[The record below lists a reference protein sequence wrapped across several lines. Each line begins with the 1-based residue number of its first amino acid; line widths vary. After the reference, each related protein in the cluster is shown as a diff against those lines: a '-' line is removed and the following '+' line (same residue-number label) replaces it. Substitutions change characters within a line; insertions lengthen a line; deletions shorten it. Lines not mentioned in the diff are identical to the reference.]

1 MAPSEALTLVVLGP
15 DDAPDGL
22 ALSDAAGW
30 NQTAEDWRFFVRQG
44 RVFGLRAADNGRLVA
59 TAAALPYDSGVGQVV
74 GNGVGGGIGWIS
86 MVLVAAEWRHQGLAS
101 SLMGHC
107 IAHLRALGATP
118 VLDATPAGQP
128 AYAKLGFQAGFALS
142 RWEGTLAHGPSMP
155 TAGAVNAQAIARLDA
170 QANGFDR
177 RTLLTDF
184 LQRPG
189 TRARVA
195 ADGNGFVL
203 ARQGRRAT
211 QLGPLVAGDEAS
223 ALSLLQAAFAEL
235 SGPVFLDVPE
245 RWTVLTAWL
254 AQHGFARQRSFAR
267 MALGP
272 APIASVHDRLF
283 VVAGPE
289 FG

>member
-44 RVFGLRAADNGRLVA
+44 RVFGLRAAGNGRLIA
-59 TAAALPYDSGVGQVV
+59 TAAALPYGDSGGDS
-74 GNGVGGGIGWIS
+74 GGGGIGWIS
-86 MVLVAAEWRHQGLAS
+86 MVLVAAERRHQGLAT

-128 AYAKLGFQAGFALS
+128 AYAKLGFDAGFALS
-142 RWEGTLAHGPSMP
+142 RWEGTLAHAP
-155 TAGAVNAQAIARLDA
+155 AVRGADAVDVAAITRLDTL
-170 QANGFDR
+170 ANGCER
-177 RTLLTDF
+177 AALLADF

-189 TRARVA
+189 TRARLA
-195 ADGNGFVL
+195 ADGTGFVL
-203 ARQGRRAT
+203 ARQGRRAA
-211 QLGPLVAGDEAS
+211 QLGPLVAADEAS
-223 ALSLLQAAFAEL
+223 GLLLLQAAFADL
-235 SGPVFLDVPE
+235 KGPVFLDVPE
-245 RWTVLTAWL
+245 RWTTLTAWL
-254 AQHGFARQRSFAR
+254 QQNGFARQRSFAR

-272 APIASVHDRLF
+272 APIASVHDRQF

>member
-44 RVFGLRAADNGRLVA
+44 RVFGLRASDNRRLVA
-59 TAAALPYDSGVGQVV
+59 TAAALPYGKGV

-86 MVLVAAEWRHQGLAS
+86 MVLVATEWRHQGLAT

-128 AYAKLGFQAGFALS
+128 AYAKLGFEAGFALS
-142 RWEGTLAHGPSMP
+142 RWEGALAQVSATHV
-155 TAGAVNAQAIARLDA
+155 TNAVDAAAIARLDA

-177 RTLLTDF
+177 SALLADF

-189 TRARVA
+189 TRAPTA

-211 QLGPLVAGDEAS
+211 QVGPLVAGDEAS
-223 ALSLLQAAFAEL
+223 ALSLLQTAFAEL

-245 RWTVLTAWL
+245 RWTTVTAWL
-254 AQHGFARQRSFAR
+254 ERKGFARQRSFAR

-272 APIASVHDRLF
+272 AAIASVHDRLF

>member
-30 NQTAEDWRFFVRQG
+30 NQTVEDWRFFVRQG
-44 RVFGLRAADNGRLVA
+44 RVFGLRAADDGRLVA
-59 TAAALPYDSGVGQVV
+59 TAAALPY
-74 GNGVGGGIGWIS
+74 GGGIGWIS
-86 MVLVAAEWRHQGLAS
+86 MVLVATEWRHQGLAT

-107 IAHLRALGATP
+107 IAHLRALGTTP

-128 AYAKLGFQAGFALS
+128 AYAKLGFDAGFPLS
-142 RWEGTLAHGPSMP
+142 RWEGTLSDTSNAHV
-155 TAGAVNAQAIARLDA
+155 AVSADADAIARLDVL
-170 QANGFDR
+170 ANGCDR
-177 RTLLTDF
+177 RALLADF

-189 TRARVA
+189 TRARLA
-195 ADGNGFVL
+195 ADGTGCVL

-211 QLGPLVAGDEAS
+211 QVGPLVAADEAS
-223 ALSLLQAAFAEL
+223 ALSLLQATFADL
-235 SGPVFLDVPE
+235 GGPVFLDVPD
-245 RWTVLTAWL
+245 RWTALTAWL
-254 AQHGFARQRSFAR
+254 EQNGFARQRSFAR
-267 MALGP
+267 MALGA
-272 APIASVHDRLF
+272 APIACVHDRLF

>member
-44 RVFGLRAADNGRLVA
+44 RVFGLRAADDGRLVA
-59 TAAALPYDSGVGQVV
+59 TAAALPYGGS
-74 GNGVGGGIGWIS
+74 VGGGIGWIS
-86 MVLVAAEWRHQGLAS
+86 MVLVAAEWRHQGLAT

-128 AYAKLGFQAGFALS
+128 AYAKLGFDAGFALS
-142 RWEGTLAHGPSMP
+142 RWEGTLNNAPAMQ
-155 TAGAVNAQAIARLDA
+155 TASAADADAITRLDTL
-170 QANGFDR
+170 ANGCER
-177 RTLLTDF
+177 AALLADF
-184 LQRPG
+184 LRRPG
-189 TRARVA
+189 TRARLA
-195 ADGNGFVL
+195 ADGTGFVL

-211 QLGPLVAGDEAS
+211 QVGPLVAADEAS
-223 ALSLLQAAFAEL
+223 ALSLLQATFADL
-235 SGPVFLDVPE
+235 GGPVFLDVPD

-254 AQHGFARQRSFAR
+254 EQNGFARQRSFAR
-267 MALGP
+267 MALGA
-272 APIASVHDRLF
+272 APIACVHDRLF

>member
-30 NQTAEDWRFFVRQG
+30 NQTAEDWRFFVRRG

-59 TAAALPYDSGVGQVV
+59 TAAALPYGG
-74 GNGVGGGIGWIS
+74 GRGGGIGWIS
-86 MVLVAAEWRHQGLAS
+86 MVLVATEWRHQGLAT

-128 AYAKLGFQAGFALS
+128 AYAKLGFEAGFALS
-142 RWEGTLAHGPSMP
+142 RWEGTLSTTPSASAAA
-155 TAGAVNAQAIARLDA
+155 TADADAIARLDTL
-170 QANGFDR
+170 ANGCDR
-177 RTLLTDF
+177 RALLADF

-189 TRARVA
+189 TRARMA
-195 ADGNGFVL
+195 ADGTGFAL

-211 QLGPLVAGDEAS
+211 QVGPLVAADEAS
-223 ALSLLQAAFAEL
+223 ALSLLQATFADL
-235 SGPVFLDVPE
+235 GGPVFLDVPE
-245 RWTVLTAWL
+245 RWTALTAWL
-254 AQHGFARQRSFAR
+254 QQNGFARQRSFAR
-267 MALGP
+267 MALGA
-272 APIASVHDRLF
+272 APIASVNDRLF

>member
-30 NQTAEDWRFFVRQG
+30 NQIAGDWRFFVRHG
-44 RVFGLRAADNGRLVA
+44 RVFGLRAADNGHLVA
-59 TAAALPYDSGVGQVV
+59 TAAALPYGNVV

-86 MVLVAAEWRHQGLAS
+86 MVLVATEWRHQGLAT

-107 IAHLRALGATP
+107 IAHLRALGVTP

-128 AYAKLGFQAGFALS
+128 AYAKLGFEAGFALS
-142 RWEGTLAHGPSMP
+142 RWEGTLAPGPAMP
-155 TAGAVNAQAIARLDA
+155 ITGAVDAAAIARLDA

-177 RTLLTDF
+177 SALLADF
-184 LQRPG
+184 LRRPG
-189 TRARVA
+189 TRARTA
-195 ADGNGFVL
+195 ADGTGFVL

-211 QLGPLVAGDEAS
+211 QVGPLVVGDEPS

-245 RWTVLTAWL
+245 RWTALTAWL
-254 AQHGFARQRSFAR
+254 QRNGFTRQRSFAR
-267 MALGP
+267 MALGN
-272 APIASVHDRLF
+272 ASIASAPQRLF

>member
-1 MAPSEALTLVVLGP
+1 MAPSEALSLVVLGP

-59 TAAALPYDSGVGQVV
+59 TAAALPY
-74 GNGVGGGIGWIS
+74 GGGIGWIS
-86 MVLVAAEWRHQGLAS
+86 MVLVAAEWRHQGLAT

-128 AYAKLGFQAGFALS
+128 AYAKLGFEAGFALS
-142 RWEGTLAHGPSMP
+142 RWEGTLAQMP
-155 TAGAVNAQAIARLDA
+155 AARATTAVDAAAIARLDA
-170 QANGFDR
+170 LANGFDR
-177 RTLLTDF
+177 SALLADF

-189 TRARVA
+189 TRASA
-195 ADGNGFVL
+195 SPDNTGFAL

-211 QLGPLVAGDEAS
+211 QVGPLVAADEAS
-223 ALSLLQAAFAEL
+223 ALSLLQATFSGL

-245 RWTVLTAWL
+245 RWTALTAWL
-254 AQHGFARQRSFAR
+254 QQNGFARQRSFAR

-272 APIASVHDRLF
+272 AAIASVHDRLF
-283 VVAGPE
+283 IVAGPE

>member
-1 MAPSEALTLVVLGP
+1 MAPSEALSLVVLGP

-30 NQTAEDWRFFVRQG
+30 NQTAGDWRFFVRQG

-59 TAAALPYDSGVGQVV
+59 TAAALPYGSGVGQGV
-74 GNGVGGGIGWIS
+74 GKGAGGGIGWIS
-86 MVLVAAEWRHQGLAS
+86 MVLVAAEWRHQGLAT

-128 AYAKLGFQAGFALS
+128 AYAKLGFEAGFALS
-142 RWEGTLAHGPSMP
+142 RWEGTLAQAPATHA
-155 TAGAVNAQAIARLDA
+155 TNAVDAAAIAGLDA

-177 RTLLTDF
+177 GALLTDF

-189 TRARVA
+189 TRVHASP
-195 ADGNGFVL
+195 DDTGFAL

-211 QLGPLVAGDEAS
+211 QVGPLVAADEAS
-223 ALSLLQAAFAEL
+223 AVSLLQATFAAL
-235 SGPVFLDVPE
+235 TGPVFLDVPE
-245 RWTVLTAWL
+245 RWTALTAWL

-267 MALGP
+267 MALGA
-272 APIASVHDRLF
+272 APIASVPHRLF

>member
-44 RVFGLRAADNGRLVA
+44 RVFGLRAADNGRLIA
-59 TAAALPYDSGVGQVV
+59 TAAALLYGGE
-74 GNGVGGGIGWIS
+74 VGGRIGWIS
-86 MVLVAAEWRHQGLAS
+86 MVLVAAEWRHQGLATQ
-101 SLMGHC
+101 LMGHC

-128 AYAKLGFQAGFALS
+128 AYAKLGFDAGFALS
-142 RWEGTLAHGPSMP
+142 RWEGTLTCAPAM
-155 TAGAVNAQAIARLDA
+155 QATSAADAKAITRLDTL
-170 QANGFDR
+170 ANGCER
-177 RTLLTDF
+177 AALLADF

-189 TRARVA
+189 TRARLA
-195 ADGNGFVL
+195 ADGSGFVL

-211 QLGPLVAGDEAS
+211 QVGPLVAADEAA
-223 ALSLLQAAFAEL
+223 ALSLLQTMFAAL
-235 SGPVFLDVPE
+235 DGPVFLDVPE
-245 RWTVLTAWL
+245 RWTAVTAWL
-254 AQHGFARQRSFAR
+254 QQNGFARQRSFAR

>member
-1 MAPSEALTLVVLGP
+1 MAPSEALNLVVLGP

-59 TAAALPYDSGVGQVV
+59 TAAALPYGDRVGDSGA
-74 GNGVGGGIGWIS
+74 GGIGWIS
-86 MVLVAAEWRHQGLAS
+86 MVLVATEWRHQGLAT

-107 IAHLRALGATP
+107 IAHLRAVGATP

-128 AYAKLGFQAGFALS
+128 AYAKLGFDAGFALS
-142 RWEGTLAHGPSMP
+142 RWEGTQASAP
-155 TAGAVNAQAIARLDA
+155 TEPAAATADADAIARLDA
-170 QANGFDR
+170 LANGCDR
-177 RTLLTDF
+177 TPLLADF

-189 TRARVA
+189 TRARMA
-195 ADGNGFVL
+195 EDGNGFVL

-211 QLGPLVAGDEAS
+211 QVGPLVATDEAS
-223 ALSLLQAAFAEL
+223 ALLLLQAAFAEL
-235 SGPVFLDVPE
+235 GGRVFLDVPE
-245 RWTVLTAWL
+245 RWTAITAWL
-254 AQHGFARQRSFAR
+254 QQNGFARQRSFAR

-272 APIASVHDRLF
+272 AAIASVHDRLF